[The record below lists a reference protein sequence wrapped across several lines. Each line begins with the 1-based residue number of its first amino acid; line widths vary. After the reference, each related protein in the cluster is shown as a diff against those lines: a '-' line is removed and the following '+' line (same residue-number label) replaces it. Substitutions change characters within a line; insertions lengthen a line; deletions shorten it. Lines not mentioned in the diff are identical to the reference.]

1 MTDPTMHPSG
11 TPEQPAPAGA
21 PATQSATAAS
31 AAPPPVHRDRRKRS
45 VGWQSKDV
53 LRAAALIIGIYVV
66 LRLLWVAHELF
77 FVVFLGTLFGLAVAS
92 AVDRLE
98 RFRIPRGIGAAM
110 VVIGFLAILGGF
122 GAWMAPTLRQQS
134 RELRV
139 KLPEAVDKVETW
151 INTHQ
156 NGLVGLVLGSG
167 DSDND
172 SSKGGSRSDSA
183 NAGNSSDSAGKGR
196 ERRDV
201 VATAASG
208 QDSARLTASSAKA
221 GASNDSTAKGTD
233 TVTVKKATPASSL
246 KARLSARM
254 GGATRYLFPFLSST
268 LAVFGGVL
276 LMIFLSVYIGA
287 EPTTYRS
294 GLMHLFP
301 QRTRKRAGE
310 VLAAMAVAL
319 RKWLVT
325 QLIAMAVIG
334 AVTTI
339 VLLVLKVKAAF
350 ALGLLAG
357 LFEFIPTIG
366 PILSAV
372 PAIAMGFLDSPEKA
386 LFIGVAY
393 IGIQF
398 LENHILIPLLMRG
411 GVDLPPAL
419 TVISQALM
427 ALVFGFIG
435 LMVAVPLLA
444 AVMVPI
450 KMLYVQ
456 DVVGDR
462 MEVFDEDDDDDDDE
476 D

>member
-11 TPEQPAPAGA
+11 SPEQPAPAGT
-21 PATQSATAAS
+21 PATLSATAAS
-31 AAPPPVHRDRRKRS
+31 PVPPPVHRDRRKRS

-53 LRAAALIIGIYVV
+53 LRAAALIIGIYVI

-92 AVDRLE
+92 AVDRLA
-98 RFRIPRGIGAAM
+98 RLRIPRGIGAAM

-139 KLPEAVDKVETW
+139 KLPEAADKVETW

-156 NGLVGLVLGSG
+156 NGLVGLVLGRSEEDGTNGPAAPNSATAGDKDSSPTRGTVSKQDSGISAARTDSTRAFG
-167 DSDND
+167 DSD
-172 SSKGGSRSDSA
+172 
-183 NAGNSSDSAGKGR
+183 GKR
-196 ERRDV
+196 
-201 VATAASG
+201 
-208 QDSARLTASSAKA
+208 
-221 GASNDSTAKGTD
+221 TD
-233 TVTVKKATPASSL
+233 TVLVEKSTPASSL
-246 KARLSARM
+246 KARIGARM

-276 LMIFLSVYIGA
+276 LIIFLSVYIGA

-462 MEVFDEDDDDDDDE
+462 LEALDADDDDDDDE
-476 D
+476 DD